1 MGGPVVSPSI
11 TLFRLRAGLAVSS
24 RGVAIL
30 SLTHLHTGPPIN
42 CPKWVCCLLPCINHV
57 ESMKQFRLVL
67 ADDAEVR
74 RDGVWIRYDAAS
86 LVVGDIIRV
95 VEGDV
100 IPADCIVVSLGMDH
114 VDLEGGGGNED
125 TITVDSRLVTGEE
138 RPRQIPQH
146 QTSEVEQ
153 STLFYGSRVLDGA
166 AICVVTATGDRVVLS
181 KLIKEGRFPP
191 TSDLTEEVT
200 EIGRLELEMHNE
212 EIGIE
217 MS

>member
-1 MGGPVVSPSI
+1 
-11 TLFRLRAGLAVSS
+11 
-24 RGVAIL
+24 
-30 SLTHLHTGPPIN
+30 
-42 CPKWVCCLLPCINHV
+42 
-57 ESMKQFRLVL
+57 MKQFRLVQ
-67 ADDAEVR
+67 ADDAEVY
-74 RDGVWIRYDAAS
+74 RDGVWVRYDAAS

-100 IPADCIVVSLGMDH
+100 IPADCVVLSLGMDH
-114 VDLEGGGGNED
+114 VDLEGGGSPSEE

-146 QTSEVEQ
+146 KTSEVEQ

-181 KLIKEGRFPP
+181 KLIKQQRWPP

-200 EIGRLELEMHNE
+200 EIGRLEMQNE
-212 EIGIE
+212 EISIE
-217 MS
+217 MT

>member
-1 MGGPVVSPSI
+1 
-11 TLFRLRAGLAVSS
+11 
-24 RGVAIL
+24 
-30 SLTHLHTGPPIN
+30 
-42 CPKWVCCLLPCINHV
+42 
-57 ESMKQFRLVL
+57 MKQFRLVQ

-100 IPADCIVVSLGMDH
+100 IPADCVVVSLGMDH
-114 VDLEGGGGNED
+114 LDLEGGGAPSEE

-138 RPRQIPQH
+138 RPRQIPIPQH
-146 QTSEVEQ
+146 QTSEIEQ

-181 KLIKEGRFPP
+181 KLIREGRFPP

-200 EIGRLELEMHNE
+200 EIGRLELEMQNE

>member
-1 MGGPVVSPSI
+1 
-11 TLFRLRAGLAVSS
+11 
-24 RGVAIL
+24 
-30 SLTHLHTGPPIN
+30 
-42 CPKWVCCLLPCINHV
+42 
-57 ESMKQFRLVL
+57 MKQFRLVQ
-67 ADDAEVR
+67 ADDAEVY
-74 RDGVWIRYDAAS
+74 RDGVWVRYDAAS

-100 IPADCIVVSLGMDH
+100 IPADCVVLSLGMDH
-114 VDLEGGGGNED
+114 VDLEGEGGPSEE

-146 QTSEVEQ
+146 KTSEVEQ

-181 KLIKEGRFPP
+181 KLIKQQRWPP

-200 EIGRLELEMHNE
+200 EIGRLEMQNE
-212 EIGIE
+212 EISIE
-217 MS
+217 MT